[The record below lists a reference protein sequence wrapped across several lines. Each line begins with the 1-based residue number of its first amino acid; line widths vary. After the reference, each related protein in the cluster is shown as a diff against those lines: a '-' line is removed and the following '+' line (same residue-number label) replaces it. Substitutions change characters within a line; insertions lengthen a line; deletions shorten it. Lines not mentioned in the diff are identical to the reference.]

1 MGLDKYF
8 VSFYTPPAD
17 FSSLGKIALLSP
29 KNLNDFDKSCVFL
42 GKSKQYLSGI
52 YFENQLSK
60 LQSKKSNN
68 QSRDTKGEIKHAS
81 QHNCDEIFALAKK
94 WLDMY
99 FGGEISHFLPPLAL
113 QGSSFALLV
122 WQELLKIPYG
132 STTTYAAMATKI
144 AQQRG
149 LAKMSAQAIGGALK
163 RNPIPIIVPC
173 HRVIGTNG
181 SLIGYAGGVEKK
193 KILLGLENL
202 TTTYIDN
209 FFALSQNA

>member
-1 MGLDKYF
+1 MGLDKFF

-29 KNLNDFDKSCVFL
+29 KNFDDFDKSFVLL
-42 GKSKQYLSGI
+42 GESRTKQYLSGI
-52 YFENQLSK
+52 YFENNLAK

-68 QSRDTKGEIKHAS
+68 QSHDTKGEIKHGL
-81 QHNCDEIFALAKK
+81 QCDSWIFTLTKK

-99 FGGEISHFLPPLAL
+99 FGGEIPHFLPPLAL

-122 WQELLKIPYG
+122 WQELLKICYG
-132 STTTYAAMATKI
+132 STTTYATMATKI

-163 RNPIPIIVPC
+163 NNPISIIIPC
-173 HRVIGTNG
+173 HRVIGANG

-202 TTTYIDN
+202 TTT
-209 FFALSQNA
+209 

>member
-1 MGLDKYF
+1 MELDKYF

-17 FSSLGKIALLSP
+17 FSSLGKIAFLSP
-29 KNLNDFDKSCVFL
+29 KNFDVFDKSFVLL
-42 GKSKQYLSGI
+42 GESRAKQYLSGI
-52 YFENQLSK
+52 YFENNLAK

-68 QSRDTKGEIKHAS
+68 QSYDTKGEIEHGL
-81 QHNCDEIFALAKK
+81 QCDSWIFTLTKK

-99 FGGEISHFLPPLAL
+99 FGGEIPHFLPPLAL

-122 WQELLKIPYG
+122 WQELLKIRYG
-132 STTTYAAMATKI
+132 STTTYATMATKI

-163 RNPIPIIVPC
+163 NNPISIIIPC

-181 SLIGYAGGVEKK
+181 SLIGYAGGIEKK

-202 TTTYIDN
+202 TTT
-209 FFALSQNA
+209 

>member
-1 MGLDKYF
+1 MGLDKFF

-17 FSSLGKIALLSP
+17 FSSLGKITLLSP
-29 KNLNDFDKSCVFL
+29 KNFDDFDKSFVLL
-42 GKSKQYLSGI
+42 GESRTKQYLSGI
-52 YFENQLSK
+52 YFENNLAK
-60 LQSKKSNN
+60 PQSKKSNN
-68 QSRDTKGEIKHAS
+68 QNCDTKGEIEHGL
-81 QHNCDEIFALAKK
+81 QCDSWIFNLTKK

-99 FGGEISHFLPPLAL
+99 FGGEIPHFLPPLAL

-122 WQELLKIPYG
+122 WQELLKIRYG
-132 STTTYAAMATKI
+132 STTTYATMATKI

-163 RNPIPIIVPC
+163 NNPISIIIPC

-181 SLIGYAGGVEKK
+181 SLIGYAGGIEKK

-202 TTTYIDN
+202 TTT
-209 FFALSQNA
+209 

>member
-29 KNLNDFDKSCVFL
+29 KNFDDFDKSFVLL
-42 GKSKQYLSGI
+42 GESCAKQYLSGI
-52 YFENQLSK
+52 YFENNLVN

-68 QSRDTKGEIKHAS
+68 QSRDTKGEIKHDL
-81 QHNCDEIFALAKK
+81 QCDNWIFTLTKK

-99 FGGEISHFLPPLAL
+99 FGGEIPHFLPPLAL

-122 WQELLKIPYG
+122 WQELLKIRYG

-163 RNPIPIIVPC
+163 NNPISIIIPC
-173 HRVIGTNG
+173 HRVIGANG
-181 SLIGYAGGVEKK
+181 NLIGYAGGVEKK

-202 TTTYIDN
+202 TTT
-209 FFALSQNA
+209 

>member
-29 KNLNDFDKSCVFL
+29 KNLNDFDKSFVLL
-42 GKSKQYLSGI
+42 GESRAKQYLSGI
-52 YFENQLSK
+52 YFENNLVN

-68 QSRDTKGEIKHAS
+68 QSRDTKGEIKHTS
-81 QHNCDEIFALAKK
+81 QHDCDEIFALAKK

-99 FGGEISHFLPPLAL
+99 FGGEIPHFLPPLAL
-113 QGSSFALLV
+113 QGSSFTLLV

-132 STTTYAAMATKI
+132 STTTYATMATKI

-163 RNPIPIIVPC
+163 NNPISIIIPC

-181 SLIGYAGGVEKK
+181 SLIGYAGGIEKK

-202 TTTYIDN
+202 TTT
-209 FFALSQNA
+209 

>member
-1 MGLDKYF
+1 MGLDKFF

-29 KNLNDFDKSCVFL
+29 KNFDDFDKSFVLL
-42 GKSKQYLSGI
+42 GESRTKQYLSGI
-52 YFENQLSK
+52 YFENNLVKQ
-60 LQSKKSNN
+60 QSKKSNN
-68 QSRDTKGEIKHAS
+68 QSYDTKGEIE
-81 QHNCDEIFALAKK
+81 QGLQCDNWIFTLTKK

-99 FGGEISHFLPPLAL
+99 FGGEIPHFLPPLAL
-113 QGSSFALLV
+113 QGSGFALLV
-122 WQELLKIPYG
+122 WQELLKIRYG
-132 STTTYAAMATKI
+132 STTTYATMATKI

-163 RNPIPIIVPC
+163 NNPISIIIPC

-181 SLIGYAGGVEKK
+181 SLIGYAGGIEKK

-202 TTTYIDN
+202 TTT
-209 FFALSQNA
+209 

>member
-17 FSSLGKIALLSP
+17 FSSLGEITLLSP
-29 KNLNDFDKSCVFL
+29 KNFDDFDKSCVFL
-42 GKSKQYLSGI
+42 GESRAKQYLSGI
-52 YFENQLSK
+52 YFENNLVK
-60 LQSKKSNN
+60 PQSKKSNN
-68 QSRDTKGEIKHAS
+68 QSYNTKGEIKHGL
-81 QHNCDEIFALAKK
+81 QCDSWIFTLTKK

-99 FGGEISHFLPPLAL
+99 FGREIPNFLPPLAL

-122 WQELLKIPYG
+122 WQELLKIRYG
-132 STTTYAAMATKI
+132 SITTYATMATKI

-163 RNPIPIIVPC
+163 NNPISIIIPC

-202 TTTYIDN
+202 TTT
-209 FFALSQNA
+209 LESP

>member
-1 MGLDKYF
+1 MELDKFF

-17 FSSLGKIALLSP
+17 FSSLGKITLLSP
-29 KNLNDFDKSCVFL
+29 KNFDDFDKSFVLF
-42 GKSKQYLSGI
+42 GESRAKQYLSGI
-52 YFENQLSK
+52 YFENNLVN

-68 QSRDTKGEIKHAS
+68 QSYDTKGEIKHDL
-81 QHNCDEIFALAKK
+81 QCDSWIFTLTKK

-99 FGGEISHFLPPLAL
+99 FGGEIPHFLPPLAL

-122 WQELLKIPYG
+122 WQELLKIRYG
-132 STTTYAAMATKI
+132 STTTYATMATKI

-163 RNPIPIIVPC
+163 NNPISIIIPC
-173 HRVIGTNG
+173 HRVIGANG

-193 KILLGLENL
+193 KILLGLENI
-202 TTTYIDN
+202 TTT
-209 FFALSQNA
+209 

>member
-1 MGLDKYF
+1 MELDNFF

-29 KNLNDFDKSCVFL
+29 KNFDDFDKSFVLL
-42 GKSKQYLSGI
+42 GESRTKQYLSGI
-52 YFENQLSK
+52 YFENNLAK

-68 QSRDTKGEIKHAS
+68 QSYDTKGEIE
-81 QHNCDEIFALAKK
+81 QGLQCDSWIFTLTKK

-99 FGGEISHFLPPLAL
+99 FGGEIPHFLPPLAL
-113 QGSSFALLV
+113 QGSGFALLV
-122 WQELLKIPYG
+122 WQELLKIRYG
-132 STTTYAAMATKI
+132 STTTYATMATKI

-163 RNPIPIIVPC
+163 NNPISIIIPC

-181 SLIGYAGGVEKK
+181 SLIGYAGGIEKN

-202 TTTYIDN
+202 TTT
-209 FFALSQNA
+209 

>member
-29 KNLNDFDKSCVFL
+29 KNFDDFDKSFVLL
-42 GKSKQYLSGI
+42 GESREKQYLSGI
-52 YFENQLSK
+52 YFENNLAE
-60 LQSKKSNN
+60 LQSKKSNI
-68 QSRDTKGEIKHAS
+68 QSYDTKGEIKHGL
-81 QHNCDEIFALAKK
+81 QCDSWIFNLTKK
-94 WLDMY
+94 WLDIY
-99 FGGEISHFLPPLAL
+99 FGGEIPHFLPPLAL

-122 WQELLKIPYG
+122 WQELLKIRYG
-132 STTTYAAMATKI
+132 STTTYATMATKI

-163 RNPIPIIVPC
+163 NNPISIIIPC
-173 HRVIGTNG
+173 HRVIGANG

-202 TTTYIDN
+202 TTI
-209 FFALSQNA
+209 